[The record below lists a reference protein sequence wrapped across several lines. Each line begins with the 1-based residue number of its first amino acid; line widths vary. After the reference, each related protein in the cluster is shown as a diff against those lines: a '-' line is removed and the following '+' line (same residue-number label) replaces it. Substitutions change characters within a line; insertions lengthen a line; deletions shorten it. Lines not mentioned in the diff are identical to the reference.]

1 MINLLS
7 VPPISLG
14 GMDIN
19 FELPPILDFPR
30 GLYANAVMEETGDL
44 LVWRD
49 PLGAHKIFYGRTA
62 EKQWVVANR
71 IGDLIGAGICL
82 DNIHACPGGALIRV
96 SDDGYSV
103 INSNHPHNL
112 QEDSTLNS
120 SNLYSKVEGRLSVAF
135 EDLAKSF
142 SGAKFVVCLS
152 GGLDSTVIAY
162 YAKKYLP
169 NVTAFSFSFVND
181 DVELNSDLSSMKLSE
196 DFLSAQK
203 ISEAL
208 NIPLIPV
215 IRHRSLVLENMPKA
229 VTLGQDPRDFNA
241 HCALIN
247 LFLAESIRD
256 YFPEEQ
262 VIVLTGDLMNEF
274 VCDYKE
280 ELVDG
285 TLYYPQPKISLA
297 RRRKFFL
304 KGLEAGD
311 REIGVFNHFGLTL
324 VQPYAAV
331 ADLYMQLPVKELEKP
346 NAKVLL
352 NGPLL
357 PKSILNQLSMAKT
370 RAQVGG
376 KDGGVLG
383 ICHRN
388 GITQDLLFRMWQD
401 AFPGESIESVKALI
415 QVGNYRY

>member
-1 MINLLS
+1 MLNLLS

-14 GMDIN
+14 GENIH
-19 FELPPILDFPR
+19 FEQPPMLDFPR
-30 GLYANAVMEETGDL
+30 GLYAHAIEENSGDL

-49 PLGAHKIFYGRTA
+49 PLGAHKIFYARSADG
-62 EKQWVVANR
+62 QWVVANR
-71 IGDLIGAGICL
+71 IDELIGAGITL
-82 DNIHACPGGALIRV
+82 NKIHSCPGGALIRV
-96 SDDGYSV
+96 NDEGYKV
-103 INSNHPHNL
+103 VNSCHPHNL
-112 QEDSTLNS
+112 PEDPELNADTLFI
-120 SNLYSKVEGRLSVAF
+120 KVDERLSIAF
-135 EDLAKSF
+135 KNLAQAYSNARF
-142 SGAKFVVCLS
+142 CICLS

-169 NVTAFSFSFVND
+169 NVTAFSFSFID
-181 DVELNSDLSSMKLSE
+181 DEEIGLDLRQAKLSE
-196 DFLSAQK
+196 DFLSAEK
-203 ISEAL
+203 ISVAL
-208 NIPLIPV
+208 GIPLVPV
-215 IRHRSLVLENMPKA
+215 TRPRSLVLDCISKA
-229 VTLGQDPRDFNA
+229 VSLGQDPRDFNA

-256 YFPEEQ
+256 HFSDGQ
-262 VIVLTGDLMNEF
+262 VVVLTGDLMNEF

-285 TLYYPQPKISLA
+285 VAYYPQPKISLA
-297 RRRKFFL
+297 RRRRFFS

-311 REIGVFNHFGLTL
+311 REVGVFSHFGLIL
-324 VQPYAAV
+324 AQPYAAV
-331 ADLYMQLPVKELEKP
+331 ADLYMQLPTKELEQP

-357 PKSILNQLSMAKT
+357 PKSILDQLSMAKT

-388 GITQDLLFRMWQD
+388 GITQDSLFSMWMT
-401 AFPGESIESVKALI
+401 AFPGESIESVKSLI